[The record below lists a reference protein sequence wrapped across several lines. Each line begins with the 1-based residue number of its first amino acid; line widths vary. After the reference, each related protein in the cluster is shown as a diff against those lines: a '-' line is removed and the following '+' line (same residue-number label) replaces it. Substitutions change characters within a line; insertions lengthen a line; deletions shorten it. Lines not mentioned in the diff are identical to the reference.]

1 MVFSSESNPP
11 EETPEN
17 LSYFPQRLK
26 EFRHAFGQ
34 LCRNELPGICE
45 AQGYA
50 LDLLHGIRE
59 EFFRLPLSRE
69 GWAAVAV
76 GGLGRGELSFLSNLD
91 LLFLYKRR
99 LPEDVKQAIRRLTGS
114 LSDAGFDARY
124 VMASPS
130 SVSDS
135 TRTNFSFL
143 TTYLETQF
151 MGGDQVFYQRWQNA
165 FMQSFGVKR
174 RQRFLKDL
182 IAHRQSRLQHHGE
195 SSYLLEPNLKETAG
209 GLRDLHVIRWAAR
222 IFFHDPQFETAV
234 KHDVL
239 TSEEQG
245 WLEKAHDFL
254 WRVRLQLHQLTGS
267 RQDKLSFPQQ
277 QQIAKLFGFPDSVDV
292 LAVEAF
298 MRLYYRHTA
307 RICRTTGFFL
317 ERLHDKQIKV
327 TKS

>member
-11 EETPEN
+11 GDLAET
-17 LSYFPQRLK
+17 LSHFPQRLK
-26 EFRHAFGQ
+26 EFRHAFAQ
-34 LCRNELPGICE
+34 LCRNELPGIHE
-45 AQGYA
+45 ANNYA
-50 LDLLHGIRE
+50 LNLLHGIRKH
-59 EFFRLPLSRE
+59 FLRLPVTKE
-69 GWAAVAV
+69 CWAAIAV
-76 GGLGRGELSFLSNLD
+76 GGLGRGDLSFLSNLD

-99 LPEDVKQAIRRLTGS
+99 LPEDVKQAIRELTCS

-124 VMASPS
+124 VVASPS

-151 MGGDQVFYQRWQNA
+151 IGGDQDFYQRWQSA
-165 FMQSFGVKR
+165 FVQSFGVKR
-174 RQRFLKDL
+174 RRRFLKDL
-182 IAHRQSRLQHHGE
+182 IAHRQSRLQHYGE
-195 SSYLLEPNLKETAG
+195 SPYLLEPNLKETAG
-209 GLRDLHVIRWAAR
+209 GLRDLHAIRWAAR
-222 IFFHDPQFETAV
+222 VYFNDPAFVAGV
-234 KHDVL
+234 KHDIL

-267 RQDKLSFPQQ
+267 RQDKLPFPQQ
-277 QQIAKLFGFPDSVDV
+277 QQIAKLFGIPDSVDV

-307 RICRTTGFFL
+307 RICRTTEFFL
-317 ERLHDKQIKV
+317 DRLHE
-327 TKS
+327 